1 MRPFLLHASIEK
13 FYTTHKSKFTTI
25 FIIAILIGSFFALRS
40 SALFRSDYSD
50 LYYLAKSPNKII
62 SANVIFPAPNT
73 SHPLLHYTEHLTWL
87 NSIGKSKRSLDR
99 HSNAWTSNYAVG
111 YWLSGQPKD
120 LPSILKQLKGVFDPI
135 TLPASFAEGERDIV
149 MREYDYS
156 TKGSLTAQ
164 AAEAMDAFLYKGNGI
179 ADSVIGTP
187 SQIKSFKY
195 EDAQTLHRAT
205 HTPDKARLL
214 ITGDVTHRQIRAA
227 LKQAGW
233 PVSDAANI
241 KQTLPP
247 FELAE
252 HAYDL
257 LSYPDANAA
266 PLLIWRRAVALPE
279 PVSFD
284 LLVAQTALL
293 QDILAT
299 NLPGGLAGPLRYD
312 AAIARY
318 FDVQIDPIDEG
329 NIEIEISSYPDSGVT
344 LTELQTAFETQLR
357 AIATQGIP
365 QATYDRALVRFKVF
379 WPDWLDKDKAAQWIA
394 DYTVSRVS
402 SLREPLSE
410 RDLKKLKNALSL
422 NTTNILLTHLAGEG
436 RVVAAFIG
444 PEETFK

>member
-1 MRPFLLHASIEK
+1 M
-13 FYTTHKSKFTTI
+13 
-25 FIIAILIGSFFALRS
+25 
-40 SALFRSDYSD
+40 
-50 LYYLAKSPNKII
+50 
-62 SANVIFPAPNT
+62 
-73 SHPLLHYTEHLTWL
+73 
-87 NSIGKSKRSLDR
+87 
-99 HSNAWTSNYAVG
+99 
-111 YWLSGQPKD
+111 
-120 LPSILKQLKGVFDPI
+120 
-135 TLPASFAEGERDIV
+135 
-149 MREYDYS
+149 
-156 TKGSLTAQ
+156 
-164 AAEAMDAFLYKGNGI
+164 
-179 ADSVIGTP
+179 
-187 SQIKSFKY
+187 
-195 EDAQTLHRAT
+195 
-205 HTPDKARLL
+205 
-214 ITGDVTHRQIRAA
+214 
-227 LKQAGW
+227 
-233 PVSDAANI
+233 
-241 KQTLPP
+241 
-247 FELAE
+247 AE